1 MSSEG
6 ANEMGNMTLQ
16 RSKVDILDDAILAL
30 TKETGVQLQ
39 VKQVGVQIHE
49 CLVDAILCIPGVVD
63 EIPVEIKKWAPQA
76 NLEVL
81 IHRLTKLPTGAMLV
95 ADYVNPNMAD
105 RLKAANIQFIDALG
119 NAYVNTP
126 PTYFFIKGHK
136 PTERAAKTATNR
148 AFDTTG
154 LKVVFAFL
162 CNPHLV
168 NSPYR
173 DIAHIAGVALG
184 TVGWVVAGL
193 KDAGFLID
201 RGTKRG
207 RRLTNLQKLL
217 DRWAEAY
224 PEKLKPKLTVGEFVA
239 KDPNWWK
246 ALDIEKYS
254 AYWGGEVAAAIY
266 TDYLQP
272 QIATVYLPKNV
283 GNKLFAD
290 AQLRKLIERTGN
302 EAGLVEIYRPFW
314 PRQQLEKPELPN
326 DTLRPGLVHP
336 VLAYADLLTTG
347 DTRNLETA
355 EIIYENYIA
364 QHLGKA

>member
-1 MSSEG
+1 MRNKG
-6 ANEMGNMTLQ
+6 TTEMGNMTLQ
-16 RSKVDILDDAILAL
+16 RGKADILEDAILAL
-30 TKETGVQLQ
+30 TEETGVRLQ

-49 CLVDAILCIPGVVD
+49 CLIDAILCIPGMID

-81 IHRLTKLPTGAMLV
+81 IHRLAKLPTGAMLV

-126 PTYFFIKGHK
+126 HIYFFIKGHK

-148 AFDTTG
+148 AFEATG

-168 NSPYR
+168 NAPYR
-173 DIAHIAGVALG
+173 DIANIAGVALG

-246 ALDIEKYS
+246 AVDIEKYR
-254 AYWGGEVAAAIY
+254 AYWGGEIAAAIY

-272 QIATVYLPKNV
+272 QIATIYLPKNTD
-283 GNKLFAD
+283 NKFLAA
-290 AQLRKLIERTGN
+290 AQLRKVTQRTGN
-302 EAGLVEIYRPFW
+302 ETGLVEIYRPFW
-314 PRQQLEKPELPN
+314 PGQQLEEPELPN

-347 DTRNLETA
+347 DARNLETA
-355 EIIYENYIA
+355 GMIYEKHIA
-364 QHLGKA
+364 QYIGED